1 MADWIPQRAE
11 ELTPEWL
18 DEVLR
23 EGGYLDEGRVVGLDV
38 EPMGEGLGFVGQVLR
53 LRPTYEDAPAAA
65 PVSLIAK
72 LPGTVDKNRGAV
84 EAGHGSERE
93 IRFFRELAP
102 DSALATPHCYL
113 TLMDPDPKEA
123 HRERDRESLE
133 RLPLWL
139 IGLLVSLGTRLAG
152 RSQRRYLLLIEDLAP
167 RPVGDQIA
175 GCELEPARRV
185 ARDLAGLHASFWD
198 DPRLEE
204 AQVWLPRLNGAPRL
218 ARAMYKKGRAQF
230 LKEAGAFLPDGFM
243 EAMDWVYEN
252 MEAVLDGVAA
262 RPFTCFM
269 ATIDSTTCSLA
280 RRRSSPWIG
289 RAWPGAE
296 GFWIGPTLCWAASRE
311 LRGARRAVLADGLSR
326 RFAVAR
332 RRRLHVRRMSPGLRS
347 VQIGHRLRECRR
359 RPPDRHRWRPGRE
372 TPEVDSAPTL
382 SPLAAPA
389 LGSFAVLIRE
399 QGPGQTRSPASRSVS
414 SMPWLTLSSRKKLI
428 WPPSYQT
435 VRGAPQCSIRSRT

>member
-23 EGGYLDEGRVVGLDV
+23 EGGYLDEGRVVALDV

-262 RPFTCFM
+262 RPFTLLHGDYRLDNLLFGEEEIFAVDWQSVARGRGVLDWSYFVLGSLHESCGEREEQSLLTDYHAALQSRGVVDYTFEECRRDYELCKL
-269 ATIDSTTCSLA
+269 AIAYGNVAAAHLID
-280 RRRSSPWIG
+280 IDG
-289 RAWPGAE
+289 E
-296 GFWIGPTLCWAASRE
+296 
-311 LRGARRAVLADGLSR
+311 RGEKLLKLIRHRLSR
-326 RFAVAR
+326 RLPPPPWD
-332 RRRLHVRRMSPGLRS
+332 RL
-347 VQIGHRLRECRR
+347 
-359 RPPDRHRWRPGRE
+359 
-372 TPEVDSAPTL
+372 L
-382 SPLAAPA
+382 S
-389 LGSFAVLIRE
+389 
-399 QGPGQTRSPASRSVS
+399 
-414 SMPWLTLSSRKKLI
+414 
-428 WPPSYQT
+428 
-435 VRGAPQCSIRSRT
+435 